1 MSIGEI
7 SFAIP
12 VSRCSRLGDQ
22 GCTIPRSAGIYG
34 TKLNSKPNFIFILAD
49 DLGYADL
56 GCYGARI
63 KSTPVL
69 DRLAASGLQFLNA
82 YSNSPVCSPTRFALL
97 TGRYQ
102 YRFRG
107 AAEEPISAHSQ
118 MVPLMAVPA
127 EHPTLPSM
135 LRNAGYT
142 TALVGKWHLGKPP
155 HSGPLKSGYD
165 EFFGPLGG
173 GVDYFKHVGRNGK
186 HDLYDGESEAHAEG
200 YLTDLLSER
209 AARFVRKQA
218 GSKKP
223 FLLSLHYTA
232 PHWPWESREDAHAA
246 EHIAG
251 SITHTDGGSLA
262 TYYRMIEHMDEGIGR
277 VEETLRETDQ
287 LDNTL
292 IVFTSDNGG
301 ERFSDMWPFVGQ
313 KMDLLEGG
321 IRVPL
326 IAHWPKRIAGGRVT
340 SQLTVTMD
348 WVATFL
354 EAAQAVPSPEYPLDG
369 ESLLKVL
376 EHPDQVTARN
386 LYWRMLYR
394 HQAAMRSDRW
404 KYLRVG
410 EYEYLFDLLTDQR
423 ERANLGRLNP
433 GKLDQMR
440 RQYKAWEAGMPA
452 IPEDATFNLSYSEA
466 DMPRS
471 GS

>member
-1 MSIGEI
+1 M
-7 SFAIP
+7 
-12 VSRCSRLGDQ
+12 
-22 GCTIPRSAGIYG
+22 
-34 TKLNSKPNFIFILAD
+34 AD

-69 DRLAASGLQFLNA
+69 DRLAASGLQFFNA
-82 YSNSPVCSPTRFALL
+82 YSNSPVCSPTRFALI

-107 AAEEPISAHSQ
+107 AAEEPISAHNQ

-127 EHPTLPSM
+127 GHPTLPSM
-135 LRNAGYT
+135 LRNAGYS
-142 TALVGKWHLGKPP
+142 TALIGKWHLGKPP

-165 EFFGPLGG
+165 EFFGSLGG

-186 HDLYDGESEAHAEG
+186 HDLYDGETEVHVEG

-209 AARFVRKQA
+209 AAQFVRNQVA
-218 GSKKP
+218 RDKP

-232 PHWPWESREDAHAA
+232 PHWPWESREDAKEA
-246 EHIAG
+246 ERIAG

-277 VEETLRETDQ
+277 VVETLRATGQ

-326 IAHWPKRIAGGRVT
+326 IAHWPARIARGGST
-340 SQLTVTMD
+340 TQLAITMD

-354 EAAQAVPSPEYPLDG
+354 EAADTTPPREYPLDG
-369 ESLLKVL
+369 QSLLHVL
-376 EHPDQVTARN
+376 EHPEKIFLRE
-386 LYWRMLYR
+386 LYWRMLFR
-394 HQAAMRSDRW
+394 RQAAVRSGRW
-404 KYLRVG
+404 KYLRIG
-410 EYEYLFDLLTDQR
+410 EFEYLFDLETDSR
-423 ERANLGRLNP
+423 ERANLGRREPMQLAE
-433 GKLDQMR
+433 MR
-440 RQYKAWEAGMPA
+440 RQFAAWEAGMPP
-452 IPEDATFNLSYSEA
+452 IPADAAFSLSYNEA

-471 GS
+471 GT